1 MRSGAG
7 GYWKTID
14 ERPDASVPKQLDPL
28 ACVAATGEMLL
39 EAHGVKMPQKSI
51 LAKIGRLADVR
62 DLAPLLNEVDKAA
75 GGKWQGLIIEP
86 NRAAF
91 DELNRKGAWGTVFRE
106 GTPVGH
112 FVLVDGMADDELVKI
127 KDPYPLTTEAQT
139 GSSYKMELAEF
150 MRVWSG
156 EVVFNANK

>member
-1 MRSGAG
+1 MKSGAG

-14 ERPDASVPKQLDPL
+14 ERPDASVPKQIDLL

-39 EAHGVKMPQKSI
+39 EAHGVKMSQKSI
-51 LAKIGRLADVR
+51 LAKIGMPADVCY
-62 DLAPLLNEVDKAA
+62 LAPLFNEVDKAA
-75 GGKWQGLIIEP
+75 EGKWQGLIIEP
-86 NRAAF
+86 SRAAF

-112 FVLVDGMADDELVKI
+112 FVLVDGIGDDELVKI
-127 KDPYPLTTEAQT
+127 KDPYPPTPKAET
-139 GSSYKMELAEF
+139 GSSYRMELTEF